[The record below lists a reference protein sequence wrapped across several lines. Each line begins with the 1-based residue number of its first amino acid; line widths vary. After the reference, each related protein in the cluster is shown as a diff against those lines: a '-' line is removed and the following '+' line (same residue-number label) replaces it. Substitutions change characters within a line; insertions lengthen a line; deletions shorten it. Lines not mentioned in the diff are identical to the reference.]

1 MLRLLEERFGS
12 PGQPCFDRGLIP
24 LPPRVTKRDE
34 TSELLL
40 AGKSLVASSLVGINE
55 KRGKGG
61 GRARPDWRRN
71 EGIVCSST
79 Q

>member
-12 PGQPCFDRGLIP
+12 PGQPGLDRGLIP
-24 LPPRVTKRDE
+24 LLPRVTERDE

-61 GRARPDWRRN
+61 GRAR
-71 EGIVCSST
+71 

>member
-24 LPPRVTKRDE
+24 LLPRVTERDE

-61 GRARPDWRRN
+61 GRARPDWRKN

>member
-12 PGQPCFDRGLIP
+12 PGQPWFDRGLIP
-24 LPPRVTKRDE
+24 LRPRVTKRDE